1 MMATTPTSVRSTRR
15 PRTGAALLGAVALA
29 AILVAGCSDDG
40 DDAGTT
46 TTAATDAPA
55 SDQATTT
62 EATTDE
68 TTLADEPEADDE
80 EVAATSPRELCE
92 ASADTADLASRQ
104 ALLDALQQAYFDVE
118 LKTDLEAGETYSLLS
133 CEGDRAELLQRVGDG
148 VPFLIVFEVTDD
160 AFVVDAAKEP
170 GAACDDP
177 DLSES
182 AASALAC

>member
-29 AILVAGCSDDG
+29 AILLAGCSDAG

-80 EVAATSPRELCE
+80 EPAATSPRALCE
-92 ASADTADLASRQ
+92 ASADTADLASRHGIVG
-104 ALLDALQQAYFDVE
+104 ARTHDLDDQILADNHARQRLTVE
-118 LKTDLEAGETYSLLS
+118 RTL
-133 CEGDRAELLQRVGDG
+133 VGD
-148 VPFLIVFEVTDD
+148 D
-160 AFVVDAAKEP
+160 AHRVHV
-170 GAACDDP
+170 GARIEDGRA
-177 DLSES
+177 
-182 AASALAC
+182 